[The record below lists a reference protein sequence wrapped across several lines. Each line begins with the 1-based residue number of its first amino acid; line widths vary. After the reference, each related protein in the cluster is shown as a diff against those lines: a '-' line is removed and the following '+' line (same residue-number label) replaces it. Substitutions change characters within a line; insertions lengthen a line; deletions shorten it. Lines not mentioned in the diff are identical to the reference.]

1 MSYLH
6 PVMAAA
12 LVSVAPPGSFC
23 HKLAAYHDILS
34 MLDWQ
39 YQFSDEH
46 RIFQKGEEMVARA
59 HLLQA
64 EVDPT
69 GELWRSYSGSR
80 MHGAP
85 QPKVI
90 QEALT

>member
-1 MSYLH
+1 MLSLH
-6 PVMAAA
+6 PAIAAA
-12 LVSVAPPGSFC
+12 LVAVAPPSSFC
-23 HKLAAYHDILS
+23 HKLAAYHDLLS
-34 MLDWQ
+34 NLDWQ

-46 RIFQKGEEMVARA
+46 RIVKRGEELVARA

-69 GELWRSYSGSR
+69 GEIWNSYSGSR

-85 QPKVI
+85 QPKVVEV
-90 QEALT
+90 QS